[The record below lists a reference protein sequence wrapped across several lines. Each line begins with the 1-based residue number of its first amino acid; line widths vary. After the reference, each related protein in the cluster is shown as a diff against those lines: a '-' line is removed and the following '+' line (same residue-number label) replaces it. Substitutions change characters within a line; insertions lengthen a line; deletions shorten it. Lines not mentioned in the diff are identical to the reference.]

1 MQKDLQQLIHLD
13 VVVVELLPLLL
24 LLQKTRLD
32 VAKELLLSQLTQ
44 HGAAAA
50 AGALQPDGGRARL
63 LLKIVRPGA
72 VAAFWVG
79 GPAALGA
86 VEMDQSPH
94 SDLVAA
100 QRNP

>member
-50 AGALQPDGGRARL
+50 GALQPDGGRARL
-63 LLKIVRPGA
+63 LLQIVRPGA